1 MFTLK
6 ASGLRSVLF
15 LGAHSD
21 DIEIGCGGTVMTLLR
36 AIPELRVSWVVFSG
50 DERRQREARAAA
62 GKFLAGAREPHVET
76 LDYPDT
82 LFPTRYAELKQE
94 MVRIR
99 EAVRPDVVFTH
110 RREDAHQDHR
120 TLGELAWGAFR
131 DAWILEYEIPK
142 YEGDLGAPNVFV
154 GLPKDVMD
162 AKLDALWDCFE
173 SQRAKPWFSKEQI
186 GALASLRGLES
197 KGGERYAEGFYCRK
211 TMLVFGEAPREVD
224 AG

>member
-1 MFTLK
+1 MLTLSAK
-6 ASGLRSVLF
+6 GLRSVLF

-21 DIEIGCGGTVMTLLR
+21 DIEIGCGGTALTLVK
-36 AIPELRVSWVVFSG
+36 AIPEIRVGWIVLSG
-50 DERRQREARAAA
+50 NARRQEEARTSAAR
-62 GKFLAGAREPHVET
+62 FLDGAAEAHVET

-94 MVRIR
+94 LARLR
-99 EAVRPDVVFTH
+99 EVLRPDAVFTH

-120 TLGELAWGAFR
+120 TLGELTWGAFR

-154 GLPKDVMD
+154 GLPQDMLQ
-162 AKLDALWDCFE
+162 AKLDTLWECFE

-186 GALASLRGLES
+186 AALASLRGLES
-197 KGGERYAEGFYCRK
+197 RCGERYAEAFYCRK
-211 TMLVFGEAPREVD
+211 TSLTFAEG
-224 AG
+224 